1 VVDLPSSSHNELGIL
16 RHQDVR
22 QDSVLKNSLLNP
34 EASLSIDADWSCLRL
49 KARTE
54 TVMREPVV
62 KIEYQLSESEYLT
75 ATRLLFFQSREAIVR
90 MGVIC
95 VLALMS
101 AFVMNLIVAD
111 MSMLLVLIVV
121 VIIFDVFLFYNAL
134 VTLPRQYFRGDSK
147 FREKY
152 EVTFSSEGVFVKT
165 IQIDSKLAWSLY
177 TKAIEGREMYLMMYG
192 KDTRMMT
199 AVPKRAFKSRD
210 EEIQFRELVTR
221 HIADHSG
228 LKNVPPGEREYTPRS
243 LTPPDWR

>member
-1 VVDLPSSSHNELGIL
+1 MS
-16 RHQDVR
+16 
-22 QDSVLKNSLLNP
+22 
-34 EASLSIDADWSCLRL
+34 
-49 KARTE
+49 
-54 TVMREPVV
+54 EPVV

-75 ATRLLFFQSREAIVR
+75 ATRLFFFQSREAIVR

-101 AFVMNLIVAD
+101 AFLMNLVVAD

-121 VIIFDVFLFYNAL
+121 VIVFDIFLFYNAL
-134 VTLPRQYFRGDSK
+134 VTLPRQYYRGDSK

-152 EVTFSSEGVFVKT
+152 QVTFSSEGVFVKT

-177 TKAIEGREMYLMMYG
+177 TKVIEGREMYLMMYG

-210 EEIQFRELVTR
+210 EEVEFRALVTR
-221 HIADHSG
+221 HITDSPG
-228 LKNVPPGEREYTPRS
+228 FKNIQAEDREYTPQS